1 MDILVSTSNDSTS
14 IVHNFSWQT
23 HLAQT
28 ETSATGEKLK
38 HTPLEKMFAN
48 INKPSN
54 NDTLNNDKDNKKKL
68 VLVACGAFSP
78 PHIKHVEML
87 EIAKRW
93 MSERYQYQVVLGL
106 LSPSSGIVSCSSS
119 LFSFLFQFVCN
130 YLFIWFYSFHLHCY
144 CYCYYYRSSYNS
156 LSYLI
161 LYYITY

>member
-28 ETSATGEKLK
+28 EASATGEKLK

-48 INKPSN
+48 INKLSN
-54 NDTLNNDKDNKKKL
+54 NDTENTKKKL

-106 LSPSSGIVSCSSS
+106 LSPSSGIASSS
-119 LFSFLFQFVCN
+119 SSPFSFLFQFVATIW
-130 YLFIWFYSFHLHCY
+130 LFVSFPL
-144 CYCYYYRSSYNS
+144 SLLFLQFII

-161 LYYITY
+161 LPIRFLWKDGNVIYSSSR